1 MKFDFSKS
9 NNSDFRNKLQSS
21 EFNIM
26 NKNILYI
33 THEVDKILKIVAL
46 IKNNAELQKQVDQ
59 YFEDDP
65 KDIPEVENDSNTS
78 GN

>member
-9 NNSDFRNKLQSS
+9 NDSDFRNKLQL
-21 EFNIM
+21 NKLDII

-33 THEVDKILKIVAL
+33 THVVDKIGIIVNEL
-46 IKNNAELQKQVDQ
+46 QNSSNLQKQVDE

-65 KDIPEVENDSNTS
+65 KDIPDEKNDLD
-78 GN
+78 